1 MRNKSLKR
9 KDGQFIIIAVL
20 FIATMIISIGGIMYT
35 GVTYY
40 RYEPWEEYLTLISN
54 IELSSSRIVEIS
66 LSDYTNA
73 ISPDSLILKKNLDQW
88 QKDLTTIYP
97 GYGIILNNILE
108 DETGLETLWNTN
120 VSYSVAKANFTM
132 NIESLGLSEY
142 KFMTTE
148 LLTMI
153 ILQPSEY
160 PTNSINVIVTRE
172 DDIPVFNLKKENFQI
187 IGGPTISNI
196 TSQYDPAYS
205 LVYTI
210 NCNETI
216 SSPLT
221 LKVCDHRGITVEGT
235 MVIG

>member
-148 LLTMI
+148 LLTMT

-160 PTNSINVIVTRE
+160 PTNSINVTVTRE

-187 IGGPTISNI
+187 IGGPTIANI

-210 NCNETI
+210 NCNENI

-221 LKVCDHRGITVEGT
+221 LSVCDHRGITVEGT
-235 MVIG
+235 RVIG